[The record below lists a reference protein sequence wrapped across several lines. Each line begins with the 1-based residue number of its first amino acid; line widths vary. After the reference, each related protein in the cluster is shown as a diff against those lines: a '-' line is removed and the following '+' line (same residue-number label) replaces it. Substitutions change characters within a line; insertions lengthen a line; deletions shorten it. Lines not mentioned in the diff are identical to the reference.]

1 MTFRKKKETLS
12 KRLLVACVGT
22 IGRESMREAVLNS
35 YGDENARHTT
45 VRSGEG
51 EEPALWSS
59 DLCYDYCQGRGGKS
73 WSGRQ
78 INTGDEIDE

>member
-51 EEPALWSS
+51 EEPAL
-59 DLCYDYCQGRGGKS
+59 
-73 WSGRQ
+73 
-78 INTGDEIDE
+78 